1 MNTSPRAAA
10 LATVEDFY
18 ALVPDRQ
25 KADLLDGVIYVAS
38 PDTYHG
44 DQYTNFLARLLA
56 GFCEARDLGKVFGS
70 RFAFRLSPH
79 RCPEPDVAVV
89 LASRL
94 HLVDD
99 HGMTG
104 GPDVAVE
111 VVSRDSRTRDY
122 RDKRRIYE
130 ESGVS
135 EYWLVDPIKGRA
147 DFLVLE
153 AGKYQ
158 SAVLDDGSIFRS
170 RVLPGFFLDGRWL
183 FGEDLPKVQPTSTR
197 SCAADAAPVWP
208 SSSMKSSS
216 PSKARAPAP
225 AALACSCV

>member
-1 MNTSPRAAA
+1 MTGSPRATD

-18 ALVPDRQ
+18 ALVPDGQ
-25 KADLLDGVIYVAS
+25 KADLLDGVIYMAS

-44 DQYTNFLARLLA
+44 DQYTNFFSHLLHRY
-56 GFCEARDLGKVFGS
+56 CEARDLGQVFGS

-79 RCPEPDVAVV
+79 RAPEPDVAVV
-89 LASRL
+89 STGRL

-111 VVSRDSRTRDY
+111 IVSRDSKTRDY

-130 ESGVS
+130 ESGVA
-135 EYWLVDPIKGRA
+135 EYWIVDPIRRRA

-153 AGKYQ
+153 AGKYR
-158 SAVLDDGSIFRS
+158 SVELENGSIFRS
-170 RVLPGFFLDGRWL
+170 RVLPGFSLDVSWL
-183 FGEDLPKVQPTSTR
+183 FGAHLPKVQPTLEQILR
-197 SCAADAAPVWP
+197 G
-208 SSSMKSSS
+208 
-216 PSKARAPAP
+216 
-225 AALACSCV
+225 